1 MAAGVECEKVRSAL
15 DRVAEGSVG
24 RGDSRTVSR
33 HIRHC
38 HGCRGLLRARRQS
51 YDGLAA
57 LVPPA
62 LVLGEVAHALPA
74 DPSAALGYWDR
85 LAGGAT
91 VRVGQAWQA
100 ALELPGALT
109 AKVGAGAAAA
119 VLAGAAGGP
128 AVVDAVKGSLHDR
141 QESARIAL
149 REGRGIASAIGRP
162 VAAPAAAKPRA
173 SGRRAT
179 PRTIRPPLSR
189 TTLRQIAHVAALV
202 GRSGAPAS
210 SGSIASGAQRETAA
224 SPRPSASPQTTAAAP
239 AAPPPSAPASQKP
252 PAASRSSVALEFGP

>member
-1 MAAGVECEKVRSAL
+1 
-15 DRVAEGSVG
+15 
-24 RGDSRTVSR
+24 
-33 HIRHC
+33 
-38 HGCRGLLRARRQS
+38 
-51 YDGLAA
+51 LAA
-57 LVPPA
+57 LVPPT

-74 DPSAALGYWDR
+74 DPSTALGYWDR

-100 ALELPGALT
+100 ALDLPGALT

-128 AVVDAVKGSLHDR
+128 AVVDAVKGSLQDR

-162 VAAPAAAKPRA
+162 AAAPMAAKTRASARGAAA
-173 SGRRAT
+173 T
-179 PRTIRPPLSR
+179 TIRAPLSR

-202 GRSGAPAS
+202 GRSGAAAP
-210 SGSIASGAQRETAA
+210 SGSIATEARRDTVA
-224 SPRPSASPQTTAAAP
+224 SPRPSSPPRTAVTSPSAAP
-239 AAPPPSAPASQKP
+239 APSVASQTP
-252 PAASRSSVALEFGP
+252 PASRSSVALEFGP